1 MGFRGGARRFYAA
14 VPGCRKTLTAIQ
26 SLVRGAVDAGEP
38 GVCIAFEESP
48 AELPQNVRPSRWD
61 SRHLRVLAGR

>member
-1 MGFRGGARRFYAA
+1 MGCRGGAPDAFVWRSG
-14 VPGCRKTLTAIQ
+14 VQEDVDGQ